1 MRLDERIA
9 ELEAENARQREQ
21 ITALLARVHDLEA
34 RLSKN
39 SHNSGKPPSS
49 DGLKRQLPR
58 TRSLRGKS
66 GKKPGGQL
74 GHAGETL
81 HLVAVPDAIV
91 EHHPTVCAACHSPW
105 DTGSADVVAD
115 SRCAARAASAPC
127 PASGAT

>member
-39 SHNSGKPPSS
+39 SHNSSKPPSS

-58 TRSLRGKS
+58 TRSLRRKS

-74 GHAGETL
+74 GHPGETL
-81 HLVAVPDAIV
+81 HLVAAPDTIV
-91 EHHPTVCAACHSPW
+91 EHRPTICSACQTPLEGEAQSEAPL
-105 DTGSADVVAD
+105 VVA
-115 SRCAARAASAPC
+115 RERRQV
-127 PASGAT
+127 